1 MKEIGY
7 LVKRNVLVF
16 VRDYS
21 AVFFSILSMLI
32 VLGLMVIF
40 LGGMNSE
47 AVVNAL
53 EEFGGVRDAAKDKA
67 NAKYLIQMWTL
78 AGILVVNSVTVSLTV
93 MGGMVQDEARGRL
106 ASFYVAP
113 VARIKIAL
121 GYMLAAWLIA
131 TGMCMLTLVIGEVY
145 MVIQG
150 WPLLPV
156 EAWVKVL
163 GMIMLNAL
171 VYAALGY
178 LLALSV
184 RSESGWSGL
193 LTVIGTLVGFL
204 GAIYLPMS
212 QLPEGVGNVLKCL
225 PVLHGAA
232 MMRVVLTEAAMEE
245 AFAGLP
251 EVVTEVF
258 QEEMGITIM
267 ADGKEVTLLW
277 QVLFLLT
284 YGIISIVLAA
294 IISKRRKVRDR

>member
-1 MKEIGY
+1 MKEISC

-21 AVFFSILSMLI
+21 AVFFSVLSMLI

-53 EEFGGVRDAAKDKA
+53 EEFGGTRDVDRDEA

-78 AGILVVNSVTVSLTV
+78 AGILVVNSVTVTLTV
-93 MGGMVQDEARGRL
+93 MGGMVQDETRGRL

-121 GYMLAAWLIA
+121 GYMIAAWLIA
-131 TGMCMLTLVIGEVY
+131 TCMCMLTLVVGEIY
-145 MVIQG
+145 MAIQG

-156 EAWVKVL
+156 EAWVKVF
-163 GMIMLNAL
+163 GMIMLNAF

-178 LLALSV
+178 LLALFV
-184 RSESGWSGL
+184 RSESGWSGF

-245 AFAGLP
+245 TFVGLP
-251 EVVTEVF
+251 EMVTEVF
-258 QEEMGITIM
+258 KEEMGVTIM
-267 ADGKEVTLLW
+267 AGGNEVTLVS
-277 QVLFLLT
+277 QVLFLLA
-284 YGIISIVLAA
+284 YGIIAIVIAA
-294 IISKRRKVRDR
+294 VISKRRKVRDR

>member
-21 AVFFSILSMLI
+21 AVFFSVLSMLI

-150 WPLLPV
+150 WPLLPA

-258 QEEMGITIM
+258 QEEMGIRIM